1 VGQTISPDAPRQ
13 ICPRCRRPT
22 RVCFC
27 DRLTQIESQTRVV
40 FIQHP
45 LEAKVAISTCRM
57 AHLSLPNSELHVALD
72 ADEIP
77 GLAQTLL
84 QPGTALLFPA
94 EDATDVEALQI
105 RPKTLVVVD
114 GTWDNAK
121 KLFQRS
127 PLLKSL
133 PRIGF
138 VPPAPGNYRIRK
150 EPAEHCLSTI
160 EAVAQVLEKLERAPG
175 RFTPML
181 AAFDRMVDLQLGF
194 IESHDGKSRYEQPRR
209 RNVKGRSP
217 LAKLKEVAPNL
228 VVTFAEANAWP
239 RDAAPVDGYAEL
251 LQLVAH
257 RLSDG
262 ARFEAL
268 LKPISALSPAAP
280 LHLGVTAEALLGG
293 EDRAA
298 AIARWKG
305 FVQADDVICTWGRY
319 PIDLLRGEGVAPAAS
334 MDLRA
339 VLAQQLHRRPGA
351 VADSGAGP
359 RALRRLEALV
369 QVARD
374 LLDDQALRAGR
385 PASAG

>member
-1 VGQTISPDAPRQ
+1 MGQTISPDAPRE
-13 ICPRCRRPT
+13 ICLRCRRPK

-27 DRLTQIESQTRVV
+27 DRLLQIPSKTRVV

-45 LEAKVAISTCRM
+45 LEARVAVSTCRM
-57 AHLSLPNSELHVALD
+57 AHLSLPNSELHVALN

-77 GLAQTLL
+77 GLIHTLS
-84 QPGTALLFPA
+84 QPGTALLFPSA
-94 EDATDVEALQI
+94 DATDVDALVT

-160 EAVAQVLEKLERAPG
+160 EAIAQVLEKLEHAPG

-181 AAFDRMVDLQLGF
+181 AAFNRMVDLQLGF
-194 IESHDGKSRYEQPRR
+194 IERHDGQSRYQHPRR
-209 RNVKGRSP
+209 RNVIGRSP
-217 LAKLKEVAPNL
+217 LVRLKALASNL
-228 VVTFAEANAWP
+228 VITFAEANAWP
-239 RDAAPVDGYAEL
+239 RDSAPIEGYAEL
-251 LQLVAH
+251 LQLVAF

-262 ARFEAL
+262 ERFEAL

-280 LHLGVTAEALLGG
+280 LHLGVSAQALLEG
-293 EDRAA
+293 EERAA
-298 AIARWKG
+298 GIARWAS
-305 FVQADDVICTWGRY
+305 FVRPDDVICTWGRY
-319 PIDLLRGEGVAPAAS
+319 PIDLLRGEGVAPTAS
-334 MDLRA
+334 IDLRA
-339 VLAQQLHRRPGA
+339 VLSQQLHRRPGA
-351 VADSGAGP
+351 VADEGQGP
-359 RALRRLEALV
+359 RATRRLEALV
-369 QVARD
+369 KVARG
-374 LLDDQALRAGR
+374 LLFD
-385 PASAG
+385 SAA

>member
-1 VGQTISPDAPRQ
+1 VGQTISPDAPRE
-13 ICPRCRRPT
+13 ICRRCRRPT

-27 DRLTQIESQTRVV
+27 DRLTQIDSRTHVV

-45 LEAKVAISTCRM
+45 LEARVAISTCRM

-72 ADEIP
+72 ADTVP
-77 GLAQTLL
+77 GLAQTLSK
-84 QPGTALLFPA
+84 PGTALLFPA
-94 EDATDVEALQI
+94 SDATDVDALI
-105 RPKTLVVVD
+105 EKPTTLVVVD

-121 KLFQRS
+121 KLFLRS

-150 EPAEHCLSTI
+150 EPALHCLSTI
-160 EAVAQVLEKLERAPG
+160 EAVAQVLERLEQAPG
-175 RFTPML
+175 RFAPML
-181 AAFDRMVDLQLGF
+181 GAFNRMVDLQLGF
-194 IESHDGKSRYEQPRR
+194 IEQHDGKSRYEHPRR
-209 RNVKGRSP
+209 RNVTGRSP
-217 LAKLKEVAPNL
+217 LVRLREVASRL

-239 RDAAPVDGYAEL
+239 RDDAPPGGYAEL
-251 LQLVAH
+251 LQLVAL

-268 LKPISALSPAAP
+268 MKPISSLSPAAP
-280 LHLGVTAEALLGG
+280 VHLGVTAEALLHG
-293 EDRAA
+293 EDRPL

-305 FVQADDVICTWGRY
+305 FLRPDDVVCTWGRY
-319 PIDLLRGEGVAPAAS
+319 PIDLLRGEGVAPEGP

-351 VADSGAGP
+351 LPDSGIGP
-359 RALRRLEALV
+359 RALRRLDALV
-369 QVARD
+369 ALTRG
-374 LLDDQALRAGR
+374 LLA
-385 PASAG
+385 

>member
-1 VGQTISPDAPRQ
+1 MGQTISPDAPRE
-13 ICPRCRRPT
+13 ICQRCRRPK

-27 DRLTQIESQTRVV
+27 DRLLQIPSQTRVV

-45 LEAKVAISTCRM
+45 LESRVAISTCRM
-57 AHLSLPNSELHVALD
+57 AHLSLPNSELHVGLD

-77 GLAQTLL
+77 GLIEKLT

-94 EDATDVEALQI
+94 DDATDVDALTE

-181 AAFDRMVDLQLGF
+181 GAFDRMVDLQLGF
-194 IESHDGKSRYEQPRR
+194 IERHDGKSRYEHPRR
-209 RNVKGRSP
+209 RNVTGKSP
-217 LAKLKEVAPNL
+217 LARLKEHAPNL
-228 VVTFAEANAWP
+228 VITFAEANAWP

-268 LKPISALSPAAP
+268 LKPHAALSPAAP
-280 LHLGVTAEALLGG
+280 LHLGVSAEALLDG
-293 EDRAA
+293 EDRPS
-298 AIARWKG
+298 AIARWKA
-305 FVQADDVICTWGRY
+305 FVRLGDVICTWGRY
-319 PIDLLRGEGVAPAAS
+319 PIDLLRGEGVAPPAS

-351 VADSGAGP
+351 VADSGSGP
-359 RALRRLEALV
+359 RALRRLAALV
-369 QVARD
+369 EVARD
-374 LLDDQALRAGR
+374 LL
-385 PASAG
+385 ST

>member
-1 VGQTISPDAPRQ
+1 M
-13 ICPRCRRPT
+13 
-22 RVCFC
+22 CFC
-27 DRLTQIESQTRVV
+27 DRLQQIPSQTRVV

-45 LEAKVAISTCRM
+45 LESRVAISTCRM
-57 AHLSLPNSELHVALD
+57 AHLSLPNSELHVALN

-77 GLAQTLL
+77 GLTEKLL
-84 QPGTALLFPA
+84 KPGTALLFPA
-94 EDATDVEALQI
+94 DDATDVDALQT
-105 RPKTLVVVD
+105 RPSTLVVVD

-150 EPAEHCLSTI
+150 EPADHCLSTI

-181 AAFDRMVDLQLGF
+181 AAFDRMVDLQLEF
-194 IESHDGKSRYEQPRR
+194 IEGTDAKSRYEQPRR
-209 RNVKGRSP
+209 RNVIGRSP
-217 LAKLKEVAPNL
+217 LARLKEVGQRL

-268 LKPISALSPAAP
+268 LKPIAALSPAAP
-280 LHLGVTAEALLGG
+280 LHLGVTAEALLAG
-293 EDRAA
+293 EERAA
-298 AIARWKG
+298 AIARWKA
-305 FVQADDVICTWGRY
+305 FIQEDDVVCTWGRY
-319 PIDLLRGEGVAPAAS
+319 PIDLLRGEGVEPAAS

-351 VADSGAGP
+351 VADAGTGP

-369 QVARD
+369 KVTEG
-374 LLDDQALRAGR
+374 LLKGTAA
-385 PASAG
+385 

>member
-1 VGQTISPDAPRQ
+1 VGQTISPDAPRE
-13 ICPRCRRPT
+13 ICQRCRRPT

-27 DRLTQIESQTRVV
+27 DRLLQIPSKTHVV

-45 LEAKVAISTCRM
+45 LESRVAISTCRM
-57 AHLSLPNSELHVALD
+57 AHLSLPNSELHVALNAED
-72 ADEIP
+72 IP
-77 GLAQTLL
+77 RLVATLKE
-84 QPGTALLFPA
+84 PGTALLFPA
-94 EDATDVEALQI
+94 DDATDVEALQTP
-105 RPKTLVVVD
+105 PKTLVVVD

-127 PLLKSL
+127 PLLKAL

-160 EAVAQVLEKLERAPG
+160 EAIAQVLEKLERAPG

-194 IESHDGKSRYEQPRR
+194 IERHDGKSRYEHPRR
-209 RNVKGRSP
+209 RNVIGRSP
-217 LAKLKEVAPNL
+217 LARLKEVAPNL

-280 LHLGVTAEALLGG
+280 LHLGVSADELLNG
-293 EDRAA
+293 EDRVA
-298 AIARWKG
+298 AIARWKS
-305 FVQADDVICTWGRY
+305 FVKPDDVITTWGRY

-339 VLAQQLHRRPGA
+339 VLSQQLHRRPGA
-351 VADSGAGP
+351 VADAGTGP
-359 RALRRLEALV
+359 RALRRLAALV
-369 QVARD
+369 AVAHG
-374 LLDDQALRAGR
+374 LLAPPQ
-385 PASAG
+385 S

>member
-1 VGQTISPDAPRQ
+1 MGQTISPLAPRE
-13 ICPRCRRPT
+13 ICQACRRPK

-27 DRLTQIESQTRVV
+27 DRLLQIPSATRVV

-45 LEAKVAISTCRM
+45 LEARVAISTCRM

-72 ADEIP
+72 PEEIP
-77 GLAQTLL
+77 GLIEKLN

-94 EDATDVEALQI
+94 EDATDVEALQT

-121 KLFQRS
+121 KLFLRS

-160 EAVAQVLEKLERAPG
+160 EAVAVVLEKLERAPG

-181 AAFDRMVDLQLGF
+181 AAFNRMVDLQLGF
-194 IESHDGKSRYEQPRR
+194 IERHDGQSRYEHPRR
-209 RNVKGRSP
+209 RNVKGKSP
-217 LAKLKEVAPNL
+217 LARLKAAAGSL

-239 RDAAPVDGYAEL
+239 RDAAPIDGYAEL

-262 ARFEAL
+262 ERFEAL

-280 LHLGVTAEALLGG
+280 LHLGVSAEQLLGG
-293 EDRAA
+293 EDRTAG
-298 AIARWKG
+298 IARWKA
-305 FVQADDVICTWGRY
+305 FVKKDDVICTWGRY
-319 PIDLLRGEGVAPAAS
+319 PIDLLRGEGVAPASS

-339 VLAQQLHRRPGA
+339 VLSQQLHRRPGA
-351 VADSGAGP
+351 VADTGTGP

-369 QVARD
+369 NVARG
-374 LLDDQALRAGR
+374 LLEEC
-385 PASAG
+385 

>member
-1 VGQTISPDAPRQ
+1 MGQTISPDAPRP
-13 ICPRCRRPT
+13 ICQRCRRPQ
-22 RVCFC
+22 RVCYC
-27 DRLTQIESQTRVV
+27 DRLTQIDSQTHVV

-45 LEAKVAISTCRM
+45 LEARVGISTCRM
-57 AHLSLPNSELHVALD
+57 AHLSLPNSELHVALNAED
-72 ADEIP
+72 VPA
-77 GLAQTLL
+77 LVATLQ

-94 EDATDVEALQI
+94 DDATDVEALQT
-105 RPKTLVVVD
+105 RPRTLVVVD

-121 KLFQRS
+121 KLFLRS
-127 PLLKSL
+127 PLLKAL

-150 EPAEHCLSTI
+150 EPADHCLSTI

-181 AAFDRMVDLQLGF
+181 VAFDRMVDLQLGF
-194 IESHDGKSRYEQPRR
+194 IERKDGKSRYEHPRR
-209 RNVKGRSP
+209 RDVKGRSP
-217 LAKLKEVAPNL
+217 LARLKEVAAQL

-239 RDAAPVDGYAEL
+239 RDAAPPDGYAEL

-280 LHLGVTAEALLGG
+280 LHLGVSAQALLEG

-298 AIARWKG
+298 AIARWKA
-305 FVQADDVICTWGRY
+305 FVRPDDVICTWGRY

-334 MDLRA
+334 IDLRA

-351 VADSGAGP
+351 VADAGTGP
-359 RALRRLEALV
+359 RATRRLDALV
-369 QVARD
+369 EVARS
-374 LLDDQALRAGR
+374 LLG
-385 PASAG
+385 